1 MSSKQFKDSLGEF
14 ERYLK
19 YRALFKFIIINPKT
33 FAAQIKAKDCLN
45 AIGIFLLHLIRIIS

>member
-19 YRALFKFIIINPKT
+19 CRALFKFIIINPKT
-33 FAAQIKAKDCLN
+33 FAAQIKAKN
-45 AIGIFLLHLIRIIS
+45 AIGIFLRIDKNSIRIIS